1 MVCQALSRLVKTV
14 ALCQSSVSGSD
25 KSDLFLAIAGL
36 WTPRSP
42 GGSGTQPNCRP
53 HLVFKETRCKRSSKF
68 SMLFFLE
75 DLAPGDFFGAFAIL
89 FVFVLVPVGT
99 GKKTKGCVA
108 SGVSVTASRPPR
120 ERNASISCKRSCGNA
135 CQSCELAARCK

>member
-36 WTPRSP
+36 WTPPCP

-53 HLVFKETRCKRSSKF
+53 HWVFRETWCRSSSRF
-68 SMLFFLE
+68 SRFFFLVE
-75 DLAPGDFFGAFAIL
+75 ALAGPDFFGAFAGL
-89 FVFVLVPVGT
+89 LVAPVGT
-99 GKKTKGCVA
+99 GKKGKG
-108 SGVSVTASRPPR
+108 
-120 ERNASISCKRSCGNA
+120 
-135 CQSCELAARCK
+135 

>member
-36 WTPRSP
+36 WTPPCP

-53 HLVFKETRCKRSSKF
+53 HFVFKETRWKTSSIF
-68 SMLFFLE
+68 SMLFFFE
-75 DLAPGDFFGAFAIL
+75 DFAPGNFFGAFAIL
-89 FVFVLVPVGT
+89 FVFVLVPMGT
-99 GKKTKGCVA
+99 KKTKG
-108 SGVSVTASRPPR
+108 
-120 ERNASISCKRSCGNA
+120 
-135 CQSCELAARCK
+135 